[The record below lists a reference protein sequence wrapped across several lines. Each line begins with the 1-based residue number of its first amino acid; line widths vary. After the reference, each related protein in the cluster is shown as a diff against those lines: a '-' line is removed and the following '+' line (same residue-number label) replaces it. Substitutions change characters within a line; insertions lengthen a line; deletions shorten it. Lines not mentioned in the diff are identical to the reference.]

1 MYDVVNKFSD
11 DEYFGKIG
19 IIYVIFIFVLLNIRV
34 FMIFFLNQVYII
46 LIKYFDEKYEYQE
59 RLNLRII

>member
-19 IIYVIFIFVLLNIRV
+19 IIYVIFIFVLLNIKS
-34 FMIFFLNQVYII
+34 IYDFFFKLGLYYI
-46 LIKYFDEKYEYQE
+46 
-59 RLNLRII
+59 N

>member
-34 FMIFFLNQVYII
+34 FMIFFFKLGFYYI
-46 LIKYFDEKYEYQE
+46 
-59 RLNLRII
+59 N